1 MSKSPINPRKG
12 ARVSLAQVAEASG
25 VSKMTASRV
34 LNGGTGFSDATKQRV
49 MDQVD
54 RLGYVQNRL
63 AAAFSSDT
71 ASTYVG
77 VSIPDLG
84 NEVFS
89 QVLEGIE
96 RKLHS
101 FGYQAVL
108 SVSQYDTKSVESWIE
123 TVLSWR
129 PAGLIITGRN
139 HSERTRSMIK
149 SAGVPIVEIWD
160 LNSSPIDMCVG
171 VSHFDSGY
179 AMGRFMVEAGRRK
192 VGYIGTQH
200 DMANA
205 AEARFAGWRKAIQ
218 DGGGQVVHSHV
229 LRDTPGFYSGFYA
242 TEQFLGRTT
251 DVDALY
257 YQNDNMAAGGLMY
270 CQSKGLDVPDDM
282 GIAGWGDLP
291 IGSVLPKRL
300 TTIHVP
306 HLKIGHSA
314 AEQMI
319 LELTGK
325 PHKDVVE
332 VPYRLTPGATI

>member
-1 MSKSPINPRKG
+1 MTNDPLKSKKL
-12 ARVSLAQVAEASG
+12 ARVSLAQVAQAAG

-34 LNGGTGFSDATKQRV
+34 LNGTGGFSDATRDRV
-49 MDQVD
+49 MDQVE

-63 AAAFSSDT
+63 AAAFSNDS

-108 SVSQYDTKSVESWIE
+108 SVSQYDMSSIESWIE

-129 PAGLIITGRN
+129 PAGLIVTGRN
-139 HSERTRSMIK
+139 HSEKTRSMIK

-160 LNSSPIDMCVG
+160 LNTSPIDMCVG
-171 VSHFDSGY
+171 ISQFDSGY
-179 AMGRFMVEAGRRK
+179 AMGRFMVEAGRKK
-192 VGYIGTQH
+192 VGYIGTNH
-200 DMANA
+200 DLANA
-205 AEARFAGWRKAIQ
+205 AEARQSGWRKAIH
-218 DGGGQVVHSHV
+218 DGGGTITHEHV
-229 LRDTPGFYSGFYA
+229 IRDTPGFYSGYYA
-242 TEQFLGRTT
+242 TEQFFGHTR
-251 DVDALY
+251 DVEALY

-270 CQSKGLDVPDDM
+270 CQSKGLKVPGDI

-291 IGSVLPKRL
+291 IGSVLPQRL

-306 HLKIGHSA
+306 HLKVGHMA
-314 AEQMI
+314 AEQMV
-319 LELTGK
+319 LSLTGK
-325 PHKDVVE
+325 AHRDVIDI
-332 VPYRLTPGATI
+332 PFRLVPGATI